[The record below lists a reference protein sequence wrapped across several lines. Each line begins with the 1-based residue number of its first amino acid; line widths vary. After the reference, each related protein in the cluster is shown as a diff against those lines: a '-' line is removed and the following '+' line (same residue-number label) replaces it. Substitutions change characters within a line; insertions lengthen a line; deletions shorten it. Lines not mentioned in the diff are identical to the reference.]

1 MIPIPF
7 AAPPWSLFLHSSRWA
22 TPSGLPLP
30 KADWEPAA
38 SWRPPQLLSSLNSPR
53 QDHDSVPGHRGVDF
67 PATQGQRV
75 RAVGSGTVTFAGYIA
90 GKPVVSIEL
99 VNSVTTFGNRV
110 RSTYEPVN
118 SLVSTGSYVSA
129 GAVIGYIDFSGR
141 QSGHC
146 RDSCLHFGLKVVDEA
161 TTRYLSPRI
170 LWRSL
175 AVLHPSP
182 VLDRSQILDGQ
193 FQKFFGASQR

>member
-7 AAPPWSLFLHSSRWA
+7 AASLGVISTLLALGHPLGLAAAQTDWE
-22 TPSGLPLP
+22 LPL
-30 KADWEPAA
+30 
-38 SWRPPQLLSSLNSPR
+38 RGVPPTSIITEFSPPRSRFSL
-53 QDHDSVPGHRGVDF
+53 GHRGVDF
-67 PATQGQRV
+67 PSTQGQPV
-75 RAVGSGTVTFAGYIA
+75 HAVGSGTVTFAGHIA

-146 RDSCLHFGLKVVDEA
+146 RDSCLHFGLKLVDEA

>member
-1 MIPIPF
+1 MTPIRF
-7 AAPPWSLFLHSSRWA
+7 AAPLGVISALVVLGHPIGHAAAQSNWD
-22 TPSGLPLP
+22 LPL
-30 KADWEPAA
+30 
-38 SWRPPQLLSSLNSPR
+38 RGVPPTSIITEFSPPRSRFSS
-53 QDHDSVPGHRGVDF
+53 GHRGVDF
-67 PATQGQRV
+67 PSTQGQPV
-75 RAVGSGTVTFAGYIA
+75 HAVGSGTVTFAGYIA

-161 TTRYLSPRI
+161 TARYLSPRI

>member
-1 MIPIPF
+1 M
-7 AAPPWSLFLHSSRWA
+7 
-22 TPSGLPLP
+22 
-30 KADWEPAA
+30 
-38 SWRPPQLLSSLNSPR
+38 
-53 QDHDSVPGHRGVDF
+53 
-67 PATQGQRV
+67 

-129 GAVIGYIDFSGR
+129 GAVIGYIDFSSR
-141 QSGHC
+141 ESGHC
-146 RDSCLHFGLKVVDEA
+146 QDSCLHFGLKLVDEA

-193 FQKFFGASQR
+193 FQKSFGASQR

>member
-7 AAPPWSLFLHSSRWA
+7 AASLGVISTLLALGHPLGLAAAQTDWE
-22 TPSGLPLP
+22 LPL
-30 KADWEPAA
+30 
-38 SWRPPQLLSSLNSPR
+38 RGVPPTSIITEFSPPRSRFSL
-53 QDHDSVPGHRGVDF
+53 GHRGVDF
-67 PATQGQRV
+67 PSTQGQPV
-75 RAVGSGTVTFAGYIA
+75 HAVGSGTVTFAGHIA

-141 QSGHC
+141 ESGHC

-193 FQKFFGASQR
+193 FQKSFGASQR